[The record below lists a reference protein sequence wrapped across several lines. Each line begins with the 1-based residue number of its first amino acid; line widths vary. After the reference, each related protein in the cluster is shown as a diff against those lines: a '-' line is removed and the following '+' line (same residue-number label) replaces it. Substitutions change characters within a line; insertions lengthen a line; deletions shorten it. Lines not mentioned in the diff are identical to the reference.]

1 MKRRTDRK
9 GLGLWA
15 AQEQDGGE
23 SRPVAAPA
31 TKSRGEDGRQ
41 AMTAMVRLAQI
52 VERVARRE
60 RAPATDRKAAT
71 QRGRAGLRAEQRVV
85 VKVSYSKHNGRA
97 SSGALRAHLRYVQ
110 RDGVSQ
116 EAERGVLYDSENDA
130 LLGVE
135 NLREWDRDPHHFR
148 VILSPDNGH
157 QIADFN
163 AYVRSVMANVE
174 RQLGTKLQW
183 VAVNHFNTDNPH
195 AHVVIRGR
203 TERGQVLRLP
213 REFVKQGFR
222 QIAQG
227 VATEMLGH
235 RRTRE
240 LVESAGRDV
249 WQSRLT
255 SLDRIL
261 FRSARQGRI
270 DFRQRLS
277 PFTEPYRQVMHA
289 RLHQLERLGVARRL
303 APDGAQWELGGDMIE
318 RLRALGE
325 RQDIIKNLHRA
336 AGRQA
341 YAAGE
346 LKAASVDGRGAY
358 RVIASGRMGEGRGE
372 RFVVLEGPGGVMRY
386 ARPAR
391 VTGGGKELERGTT
404 VRAGVDA
411 DGRIVLSRSRETQ
424 RKATPAA
431 ANEPRRSRRARAVR
445 V

>member
-1 MKRRTDRK
+1 MKKRTDRK
-9 GLGLWA
+9 SLGLWA
-15 AQEQDGGE
+15 ALEDDDE
-23 SRPVAAPA
+23 PRSVVAPA
-31 TKSRGEDGRQ
+31 TKSRSEDGRQ
-41 AMTAMVRLAQI
+41 AMKAMVRLAQI
-52 VERVARRE
+52 VERVAQRE
-60 RAPATDRKAAT
+60 PKSGSNRSATT
-71 QRGRAGLRAEQRVV
+71 GRGVAERRAEQRVV
-85 VKVSYSKHNGRA
+85 VKVSYAKHTGRGSRA
-97 SSGALRAHLRYVQ
+97 ALRAHLRYVQ
-110 RDGVSQ
+110 RDGVSK
-116 EAERGVLYDSENDA
+116 EAERGVLYNADSDS

-135 NLREWDRDPHHFR
+135 NLRDWDGDPHHFR

-163 AYVRSVMANVE
+163 AYVRSVMASV
-174 RQLGTKLQW
+174 QGDLGTKLQW

-195 AHVVIRGR
+195 THLVIRGR
-203 TERGQVLRLP
+203 TESGQVLRLP

-249 WQSRLT
+249 WQMRLT

-261 FRSARQGRI
+261 VRSARVSRI

-318 RLRALGE
+318 RLRTLGK
-325 RQDIIKNLHRA
+325 RQDIIKTLHRA

-346 LKAASVDGRGAY
+346 LKASSIDGQRPY
-358 RVIASGRMGEGRGE
+358 RVVASGRLGDARGE
-372 RFVVLEGPGGVMRY
+372 RFVVLEGPGGAVSY
-386 ARPAR
+386 ARR
-391 VTGGGKELERGTT
+391 VRIAGGGRTLERGTT

-411 DGRIVLSRSRETQ
+411 DGRIVLSRSREIQ
-424 RKATPAA
+424 RKTTPAA
-431 ANEPRRSRRARAVR
+431 GNEPRRRRRTRVVR

>member
-15 AQEQDGGE
+15 AQEQDGDHPR
-23 SRPVAAPA
+23 SVAAPA

-41 AMTAMVRLAQI
+41 AMKAMGRLAQLI
-52 VERVARRE
+52 ERVARRE
-60 RAPATDRKAAT
+60 PTSASNRSATGPGGAE
-71 QRGRAGLRAEQRVV
+71 LRAEQRVV
-85 VKVSYSKHNGRA
+85 VKVSYSKHTGRGSRA
-97 SSGALRAHLRYVQ
+97 ALRAHLRYVQ
-110 RDGVSQ
+110 RDGVSK
-116 EAERGVLYDSENDA
+116 EAERGVLYDADNDS

-135 NLREWDRDPHHFR
+135 NLREWDGDPHHFR
-148 VILSPDNGH
+148 IILSPDNGH

-163 AYVRSVMANVE
+163 AYVRSVMGNVGRE
-174 RQLGTKLQW
+174 LGVKLQW

-195 AHVVIRGR
+195 AHLVIRGR
-203 TERGQVLRLP
+203 TEGSQVLRLP

-222 QIAQG
+222 QIAQS

-261 FRSARQGRI
+261 VRSAREGRI

-318 RLRALGE
+318 WLRALGE
-325 RQDIIKNLHRA
+325 RQDIIKTLHRA

-346 LKAASVDGRGAY
+346 LKAASVDGKRPY
-358 RVIASGRMGEGRGE
+358 RVVASGRMGEGRGE
-372 RFVVLEGPGGVMRY
+372 RFVVLEGPGGAVSY
-386 ARPAR
+386 ARR
-391 VTGGGKELERGTT
+391 VRIVGGGRALVRGAT

-411 DGRIVLSRSRETQ
+411 DGRIVLSRSREIQ
-424 RKATPAA
+424 RKTTPVPG
-431 ANEPRRSRRARAVR
+431 NEPRRRWRTRAVR